1 MRLEVISKDQV
12 IAQEYDAV
20 VEFESAPEVETG
32 GRSWSSSKLCFAR
45 WPLAKERVI
54 GIPRHS

>member
-1 MRLEVISKDQV
+1 MISKDQV
-12 IAQEYDAV
+12 IAWEYDAGG
-20 VEFESAPEVETG
+20 EFKSAPEVETG
-32 GRSWSSSKLCFAR
+32 GSPWSSSKLCFAR